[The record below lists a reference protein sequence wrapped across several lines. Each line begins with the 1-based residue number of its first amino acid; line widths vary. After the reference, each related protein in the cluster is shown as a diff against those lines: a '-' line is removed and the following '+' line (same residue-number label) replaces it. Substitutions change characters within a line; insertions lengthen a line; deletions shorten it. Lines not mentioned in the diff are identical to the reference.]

1 VCREVNPDLAA
12 NLRELTRIEN
22 VLCSDAS
29 SAGSRSS
36 RRYESAKVI
45 CVYLRAFAAQI
56 LFLTP
61 LAAAPPT
68 FSHDIAPIVYQ
79 YCAPCHRPGEAGPF
93 PLLTYQDVKSHATQI
108 ADVTRRR
115 FMPPW
120 LPVNA
125 PPGRGVFKDEL
136 RLTADQIQMIG
147 EWAAAGAPEGS
158 PSETPPM
165 PAFTEGWQLGQPDL
179 ILEAPQAYS
188 LPAQLPKGETDLYWN
203 FIFPVNIPASRWV
216 RAIEI
221 RPGDKRLV
229 HHANLYVDRSRS
241 ARQQEISPGA
251 GFPGMDPVIE
261 RTIFE
266 PDDGAFLYW
275 KPGGIPYS
283 EPDGM
288 AWRLDPGSDLVLNA
302 HMQPSGKPE
311 QVRPSIGLYFT
322 DKPRKQFP
330 MLLDLERDGAI
341 NIPPGDRDFLIADD
355 FKLPMDVYVLAIYP
369 HAHNLGHV
377 LEAYATLPASSASGK
392 SPSGKSETGKPP
404 SPPAPRAA
412 SPSGVA
418 APPGQR
424 QWLIRIP
431 NWDRNWEAVYR
442 YKEPLF
448 LPKNTVI
455 SMRFHYDN
463 SAANVRN
470 PHDPPQRVR
479 AGNKVSDEM
488 GHLWLQVLPAEP
500 RDHRLELEEAAIR
513 HTLEKYPKDARSHLH
528 LGAIRLARLDAP
540 GALAE
545 FQTAVTLAPQNPEA
559 RNMAGSALQALG
571 RVSEATDQFR
581 LALKLRP
588 DYQNA
593 RYNLARALIRAGKP
607 DEAVG
612 LFRQV
617 VAAYPN
623 DAQAHNGLGELLFR
637 QGKFDEA
644 RAEFDR
650 AIAIDPDFELAKKNR
665 GLALNAGASKP

>member
-1 VCREVNPDLAA
+1 M
-12 NLRELTRIEN
+12 
-22 VLCSDAS
+22 
-29 SAGSRSS
+29 G
-36 RRYESAKVI
+36 
-45 CVYLRAFAAQI
+45 FA
-56 LFLTP
+56 L
-61 LAAAPPT
+61 
-68 FSHDIAPIVYQ
+68 IAPIIFQ
-79 YCAPCHRPGEAGPF
+79 HCTSCHRPGEAGPF
-93 PLLTYQDVKSHATQI
+93 PLLTYQDVKKHATQI

-115 FMPPW
+115 YMPPF
-120 LPVNA
+120 LPEPNGFA
-125 PPGRGVFKDEL
+125 DEQ
-136 RLTADQIQMIG
+136 RLSTAEIETISQWV
-147 EWAAAGAPEGS
+147 ESGAPEG
-158 PSETPPM
+158 PDPVTPPT
-165 PAFTEGWQLGQPDL
+165 FTEGWQLGPPDL

-241 ARQQEISPGA
+241 ARQQEIAPGA

-283 EPDGM
+283 ETDGM

-341 NIPPGDRDFLIADD
+341 NIPPGEKDFLIADD

-377 LEAYATLPASSASGK
+377 LEAYATLPASGTPVKSLPGK
-392 SPSGKSETGKPP
+392 SMS
-404 SPPAPRAA
+404 SPASRAA
-412 SPSGVA
+412 SPSA
-418 APPGQR
+418 AATPGQR

-442 YKEPLF
+442 YKEPVF

-463 SAANVRN
+463 SASNVRN

-540 GALAE
+540 GALGE
-545 FQTAVTLAPQNPEA
+545 FETAVALAPQNPEA

-650 AIAIDPDFELAKKNR
+650 AIAIDPDFELAKRNR

>member
-1 VCREVNPDLAA
+1 MPCDVTWREVTCREVELDVAA
-12 NLRELTRIEN
+12 NLRELMRM
-22 VLCSDAS
+22 
-29 SAGSRSS
+29 
-36 RRYESAKVI
+36 ESARVI
-45 CVYLRAFAAQI
+45 CVYLRVFAAQI
-56 LFLTP
+56 LFLP

-115 FMPPW
+115 YMPPW
-120 LPVNA
+120 LPEPSKNA
-125 PPGRGVFKDEL
+125 SPEPSKNASPESGRGAFKDEL
-136 RLTADQIQMIG
+136 RLTADQIQTLG
-147 EWAAAGAPEGS
+147 DWVAAGAPEGS
-158 PSETPPM
+158 RSETPPV
-165 PAFTEGWQLGQPDL
+165 PGFTEGWQLGQPDL

-203 FIFPVNIPASRWV
+203 FIFAVNVPASRWV

-241 ARQQEISPGA
+241 ARKQELAPGA

-261 RTIFE
+261 RTIFD

-322 DKPRKQFP
+322 DKPRKEFP

-355 FKLPMDVYVLAIYP
+355 FKLPMDMYVLAIYP

-377 LEAYATLPASSASGK
+377 LEAYATLPSQGSSSK
-392 SPSGKSETGKPP
+392 SPSSAP
-404 SPPAPRAA
+404 PRAA
-412 SPSGVA
+412 SPG
-418 APPGQR
+418 APGAR
-424 QWLIRIP
+424 QWLVRIP
-431 NWDRNWEAVYR
+431 DWDRNWEAVYR
-442 YKEPLF
+442 YKVPVF

-463 SAANVRN
+463 SAANPRN

-545 FQTAVTLAPQNPEA
+545 FQTAVNLAPQNPEA

-571 RVSEATDQFR
+571 RVSEATVQFR

-593 RYNLARALIRAGKP
+593 RFNLARALIRAGKS

-612 LFRQV
+612 LFRDV

-623 DAQAHNGLGELLFR
+623 DAQAHNALGELLFR
-637 QGKFDEA
+637 QGKFDDA

-665 GLALNAGASKP
+665 GLALDAGASKP